1 MVATFAGMALRTRP
15 RDLLA
20 VALPI
25 SAGTLLQFVVVLTD
39 NYFLSQLPE
48 AAINGAG
55 NAGLVYLTLEML
67 AIASAAGLQILIA
80 RRIGEGNR
88 PAAMRVFR
96 TGVAINAL
104 LGVGLLA
111 VAAAA
116 NSSFLGSLFKDF
128 ATREVFT
135 AFFSVRMWG
144 FLPFSILL
152 AFNALYMGSA
162 RTWPILLV
170 SGTAA
175 LTNVIFDAG
184 WVTGWAGM
192 TPMGPVGAAWASLL
206 AECVGMCAMVGLTWR
221 FTPHAFRPFSWLSR
235 DEIRGWWQLAYPL
248 MGQLLLT
255 IATWTAFFFFV
266 EKVGKMEL
274 KVSHIAR
281 NMFMLAFVVGQG
293 MGQTTRTY
301 VSGLLGEDRH
311 PEIPGVV
318 RRIVLLNLAG
328 ILLLTHGFVLYP
340 DAIASTFFDDAAGH
354 DAMVRTLPVIL
365 SATLL
370 FGVVT
375 VLLASLQGAGATRAA
390 FRIELFGVSVYML
403 AVVAMT
409 VVWPQPVWVIWRV
422 EWAYFFS
429 MGLGIFV
436 VLRQKAWHELTRH

>member
-1 MVATFAGMALRTRP
+1 MALHTRP

-39 NYFLSQLPE
+39 NYFLSKLPE
-48 AAINGAG
+48 SAINGAG

-67 AIASAAGLQILIA
+67 AIASAASLQILIA
-80 RRIGEGNR
+80 RRIGEGDR
-88 PAAMRVFR
+88 PAALRVFR
-96 TGVAINAL
+96 TGVALN
-104 LGVGLLA
+104 GVLGLLLLA
-111 VAAAA
+111 IGAAA
-116 NSSFLGSLFKDF
+116 NSGLLGGLFKDA
-128 ATREVFT
+128 ATRDVFT
-135 AFFSVRMWG
+135 AFFNVRMWG

-162 RTWPILLV
+162 RTWPILVV

-175 LTNVIFDAG
+175 LVNVVFDAG

-192 TPMGPVGAAWASLL
+192 TPMGPVGAARASLL
-206 AECVGMCAMVGLTWR
+206 AECVAVVLMVLLTWR
-221 FTPHAFRPFSWLSR
+221 VTPEALRTWAVLTR
-235 DEIRGWWQLAYPL
+235 DEIRGWWRLAYPL

-266 EKVGKMEL
+266 EKVGPMEL

-301 VSGLLGEDRH
+301 VSGLLGEGRH
-311 PEIPGVV
+311 TEIAGVV

-340 DAIASTFFDDAAGH
+340 DAIASTFFDDARGH
-354 DAMVRTLPVIL
+354 DAMVRTLPVVL

-375 VLLASLQGAGATRAA
+375 ILLASLQGAGATRAA

-403 AVVAMT
+403 AVLAVT

-422 EWAYFFS
+422 EWAYFLS
-429 MGLGIFV
+429 MGLGTFV
-436 VLRQKAWHELTRH
+436 VLRSKSWHELTRH

>member
-1 MVATFAGMALRTRP
+1 MALHTRP

-39 NYFLSQLPE
+39 NYFLSKLPE
-48 AAINGAG
+48 SAINGAG

-67 AIASAAGLQILIA
+67 AIASAASLQILIA
-80 RRIGEGNR
+80 RRIGEGDR
-88 PAAMRVFR
+88 PAALRVFR
-96 TGVAINAL
+96 TGVALN
-104 LGVGLLA
+104 GVLGLLLLA
-111 VAAAA
+111 IGAAA
-116 NSSFLGSLFKDF
+116 NLGLLGGLFKDA
-128 ATREVFT
+128 ATRDVFT
-135 AFFSVRMWG
+135 AFFNVRMWG

-162 RTWPILLV
+162 RTWPILVV

-175 LTNVIFDAG
+175 LVNVVFDAG

-192 TPMGPVGAAWASLL
+192 TPMGPVGAARASLL
-206 AECVGMCAMVGLTWR
+206 AECVAVVLMVLLTWR
-221 FTPHAFRPFSWLSR
+221 VTPEALRTWAVLTR
-235 DEIRGWWQLAYPL
+235 DEIRGWWRLAYPL

-266 EKVGKMEL
+266 EKVGPMEL

-301 VSGLLGEDRH
+301 VSGLLGEGRH
-311 PEIPGVV
+311 TEIAGVV

-354 DAMVRTLPVIL
+354 DAMVRTLPVVL

-375 VLLASLQGAGATRAA
+375 ILLASLQGAGATRAA
-390 FRIELFGVSVYML
+390 FRIELFGVSIYML
-403 AVVAMT
+403 AVVAVT

-422 EWAYFFS
+422 EWAYFLS
-429 MGLGIFV
+429 MGLGTFV
-436 VLRQKAWHELTRH
+436 VLRSKSWHELTRH

>member
-116 NSSFLGSLFKDF
+116 NSSFLGSLFKDS

-192 TPMGPVGAAWASLL
+192 TPMGPVGAA
-206 AECVGMCAMVGLTWR
+206 
-221 FTPHAFRPFSWLSR
+221 
-235 DEIRGWWQLAYPL
+235 
-248 MGQLLLT
+248 
-255 IATWTAFFFFV
+255 
-266 EKVGKMEL
+266 
-274 KVSHIAR
+274 
-281 NMFMLAFVVGQG
+281 
-293 MGQTTRTY
+293 
-301 VSGLLGEDRH
+301 
-311 PEIPGVV
+311 
-318 RRIVLLNLAG
+318 
-328 ILLLTHGFVLYP
+328 
-340 DAIASTFFDDAAGH
+340 
-354 DAMVRTLPVIL
+354 
-365 SATLL
+365 
-370 FGVVT
+370 
-375 VLLASLQGAGATRAA
+375 
-390 FRIELFGVSVYML
+390 
-403 AVVAMT
+403 
-409 VVWPQPVWVIWRV
+409 
-422 EWAYFFS
+422 
-429 MGLGIFV
+429 
-436 VLRQKAWHELTRH
+436 